1 MQNCLHVAYAVTKE
15 RKKNTGGDVNDVN
28 DVNYML

>member
-28 DVNYML
+28 YML

>member
-15 RKKNTGGDVNDVN
+15 RKKKTGGDVNDVN
-28 DVNYML
+28 YML